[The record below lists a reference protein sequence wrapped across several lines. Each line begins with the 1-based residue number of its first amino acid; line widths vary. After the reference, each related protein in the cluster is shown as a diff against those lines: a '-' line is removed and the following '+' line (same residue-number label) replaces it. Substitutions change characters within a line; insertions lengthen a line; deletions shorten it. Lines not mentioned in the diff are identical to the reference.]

1 MTKSQI
7 KLLMSQD
14 VDDISD
20 AAVHHPAK
28 TLPVTLK
35 NAAALLA
42 RAETNHATDDYLFTF
57 KLLRFVQ
64 AALAGMSARVTADVA
79 RNIITSAQLVLK
91 QNHASDLNRAAR
103 DVLSLLLVKT
113 SARDI
118 IKSGEFSV
126 PELLALPQQ
135 ESAREP
141 FRYGKLR
148 ALRSTLARHA
158 EAAKSGTTQAKVSAE
173 PKRLLPR

>member
-7 KLLMSQD
+7 KLLMARD

-28 TLPVTLK
+28 TLRVTLK

-42 RAETNHATDDYLFTF
+42 RAEMNNDIKEYLFIF

-64 AALAGMSARVTADVA
+64 AALAGMRARVTADVA
-79 RNIITSAQLVLK
+79 QDLIASTQLVLK
-91 QNHASDLNRAAR
+91 RNQTSDLNRAAR
-103 DVLSLLLVKT
+103 DVLSLLMVKT

-118 IKSGEFSV
+118 IKNGDLSV
-126 PELLALPQQ
+126 PELLAL
-135 ESAREP
+135 
-141 FRYGKLR
+141 YGKPSLGPRRYEKFR
-148 ALRSTLARHA
+148 ALKSTLARHA
-158 EAAKSGTTQAKVSAE
+158 EAAKSGTTRSKASAA

>member
-7 KLLMSQD
+7 KLLMTRD

-20 AAVHHPAK
+20 AAVHHPTK
-28 TLPVTLK
+28 TLRVTLK

-42 RAETNHATDDYLFTF
+42 RETRNDAEEHLFVF

-64 AALAGMSARVTADVA
+64 AALAGMRARVTADVA
-79 RNIITSAQLVLK
+79 RDIIASTTLVLK
-91 QNHASDLNRAAR
+91 RNQTSDLNRAAR

-118 IKSGEFSV
+118 IKNGDLSV
-126 PELLALPQQ
+126 PELLSLPQRV
-135 ESAREP
+135 SAAKP

-148 ALRSTLARHA
+148 ALRSTLARQTD
-158 EAAKSGTTQAKVSAE
+158 AAKSGTTRTKASAA
-173 PKRLLPR
+173 PKRMLPR

>member
-7 KLLMSQD
+7 KLLMTRD

-20 AAVHHPAK
+20 AAVHHPPK
-28 TLPVTLK
+28 TLGLSLK

-42 RAETNHATDDYLFTF
+42 RAETTDTEEYLFVF

-64 AALAGMSARVTADVA
+64 AALAGMRARVTADVA
-79 RNIITSAQLVLK
+79 RDIIASTKLVLNRN
-91 QNHASDLNRAAR
+91 QTSDLNRAAR
-103 DVLSLLLVKT
+103 DVLSLLMVKT

-118 IKSGEFSV
+118 IRNGDLSLH
-126 PELLALPQQ
+126 ELLSLPQRVP
-135 ESAREP
+135 AG
-141 FRYGKLR
+141 FAYGKLR
-148 ALRSTLARHA
+148 ALKSTLARHA
-158 EAAKSGTTQAKVSAE
+158 EASKSGATRTKASAA